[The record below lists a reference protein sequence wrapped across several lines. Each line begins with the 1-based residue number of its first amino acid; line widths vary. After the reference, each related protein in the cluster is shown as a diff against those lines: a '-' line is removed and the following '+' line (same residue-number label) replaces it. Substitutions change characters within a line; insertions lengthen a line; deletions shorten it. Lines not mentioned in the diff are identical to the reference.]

1 MIRFEQVSK
10 QLSGRAVLNNLSFE
24 IKKGE
29 VFIIVGPSGTGK
41 SVTLKHIVRLMTPDQ
56 GSVWIG
62 EGDQAVEISHL
73 TGNALETTRERFGL
87 LFQSGALLEWL
98 TLSDNVALPL
108 REKTRMSE
116 PEIEERV
123 QYVLSLVGL
132 ERDGEKY
139 PSEISGGMR
148 KRAGL
153 ARAII
158 RNPEIVLYDE
168 PTSGLDP
175 MTSRAIDHLIRKLSD
190 QLGITSVV
198 VSHDLQ
204 GSLLI
209 ADRLALLKNGA
220 FVEIS
225 PPQTFLA
232 STQPDVRGFL
242 DAQFIPKNF
251 LTLFSKT
258 S

>member
-1 MIRFEQVSK
+1 MIRFEHVTK
-10 QLSGRAVLNNLSFE
+10 TLSGRAVLNDLSFE

-41 SVTLKHIVRLMTPDQ
+41 SVTLKHIVRLMTPDS
-56 GSVWIG
+56 GKVFIG
-62 EGDQAVEISHL
+62 EDEISSL
-73 TGNALETTRERFGL
+73 SGRALEKVRERFGF
-87 LFQSGALLEWL
+87 LFQSGALLGWL
-98 TLSDNVALPL
+98 SVFDNVALPL
-108 REKTRMSE
+108 REKTRMTE
-116 PEIEERV
+116 DEIAERV
-123 QYVLSLVGL
+123 NTVLGLVELGD
-132 ERDGEKY
+132 DGDKY
-139 PSEISGGMR
+139 PDEISGGMQ

-158 RNPEIVLYDE
+158 RSPEIVLYDE

-175 MTSRAIDHLIRKLSD
+175 MTARTIDKLIRKLSD

-209 ADRLALLKNGA
+209 GDRIAMLKNGH

-225 PPQTFLA
+225 PPKVFVA
-232 STQPDVRGFL
+232 SDQPDVRGFL
-242 DAQFIPKNF
+242 DAQFIPK
-251 LTLFSKT
+251 TGVVGM
-258 S
+258 